1 MKKLITSLI
10 TVFVT
15 SAFIYAQSPDRM
27 SYQAVVRDNN
37 DDLVANQ
44 SVGMQI
50 SILQGSSTGTV
61 VYEETHTP
69 TSNANGLV
77 TVVVGNGTVVSGD
90 ISTIDWENGPYYIKS
105 ETDPTGGTNYTIS
118 GSSELL
124 SVPYALHAKTS
135 GGGATGTAGGDL
147 TGSYPNPTVANDA
160 ITTNKIADN
169 AVVTNKIAD
178 DAVTGAKIDQMGAT
192 SGDVLEW
199 DGTNWAPGTVGG
211 SNYWTQS
218 GTDLNYD
225 LGNVSIGTTAN
236 AGSRLRVDG
245 DGNQR
250 IMRVRSGTLTKLL
263 VEADG
268 GVSVGSGLTAAPANG
283 LLVGGES
290 IFDSR
295 AILNDNDID
304 SVNTLN
310 FSGGG
315 GDPRIRSGAWDYM
328 YYYSDD
334 NLWGHRFY
342 VDNDL
347 KMEVDGTETT
357 VFDDFTTNGVKNF
370 KIDHPADP
378 ENKFLYHATIE
389 SDVPYNKYS
398 GNITTDANGEAIVE
412 LPEYIELVNKDFRYN
427 LTVIGT
433 FAQAIV
439 DKEVSDNKFVIRTN
453 EPNVKVSWELTGV
466 RNDPYL
472 QQNSYEPVREK
483 GSYEKGTYMN
493 PELYG
498 KTNKVN
504 EAIEK
509 QRIEKKKAQIESEKS
524 SVEDNIDAEQ
534 ENVDNGEDS

>member
-1 MKKLITSLI
+1 MKKLLTTLI

-27 SYQAVVRDNN
+27 SYQAVVRDNSDN
-37 DDLVANQ
+37 LVANQ
-44 SVGMQI
+44 TVGMQI
-50 SILQGSSTGTV
+50 SILQGSSTGTA

-69 TSNANGLV
+69 MSNVNGLV
-77 TVVVGNGTVVSGD
+77 TVVVGNGTLVSGD

-147 TGSYPNPTVANDA
+147 TGTYPNPNVATDA
-160 ITTNKIADN
+160 ITTSKILDG
-169 AVVTNKIAD
+169 
-178 DAVTGAKIDQMGAT
+178 AVTGAKIDQMGAA

-211 SNYWTQS
+211 ANYWTQS

-225 LGNVSIGTTAN
+225 AGNVSIGSTSN
-236 AGSRLRVDG
+236 FGSRLFLVG
-245 DGNQR
+245 DGTQNVFRAQSP
-250 IMRVRSGTLTKLL
+250 SGTTKFLIG
-263 VEADG
+263 ADG
-268 GVSVGSGLTAAPANG
+268 GVSIGSGLTAGPVDG
-283 LLVGGES
+283 LLVGGET
-290 IFDSR
+290 ILNSR

-304 SVNTLN
+304 SVNILN
-310 FSGGG
+310 FSGDG
-315 GDPRIRSGAWDYM
+315 GDSRIRSGGFDYM

-334 NLWGHRFY
+334 ALWGHRFY

-347 KMEVDGTETT
+347 KLEVDGTETT

-378 ENKFLYHATIE
+378 ENKFLYHAAIE

-412 LPEYIELVNKDFRYN
+412 LPEYVELVNKDFRYN

-433 FAQAIV
+433 FAQVIV
-439 DKEVSDNKFVIRTN
+439 GKEVSDNKFVIRTD

-466 RNDPYL
+466 RNDPYM
-472 QQNSYEPVREK
+472 QQNAYEPVREK
-483 GSYEKGTYMN
+483 ASEEKGTYMN

-509 QRIEKKKAQIESEKS
+509 QRIEKKKAQIESERP
-524 SVEDNIDAEQ
+524 SVEDENEEEQ